1 MISPDFPDARKRFR
15 MNMRERRRQAKE
27 AKGASKGGKAAEHGL
42 RAEQLAGEGQIEE
55 AIKAYQQAISID
67 PQYAVAHHNL
77 GVLLRQQG
85 LLNEAIESYTRATA
99 IQPDYV
105 DAHYNL
111 GNALLD
117 IGNLDAAVSSYHK
130 ALAIKPDFA
139 QAHNNLGNAFKDL
152 WRLHEAIASYHKA
165 LAIKPDYVEAH
176 SNLGSAFN
184 LARGDRENMNVRGAL
199 AHMLADA
206 LGSVGAIFAAL
217 FLYLGFPLADPII
230 SLLTV
235 VLILWGTIA
244 LLRDSSRVLL
254 QFAPARLE
262 VEKIEEALLSLDG
275 VSDIHHLHAWTL
287 DGHRAILTFHMTIE
301 DRCDEPEMRRLA
313 ISTLEDAFDLDHITI
328 QVEREGEKCEQCEC
342 AALEPGKNQGNHG
355 HHHHHGHV
363 HAH

>member
-1 MISPDFPDARKRFR
+1 MSEHSHDHTHEHDHEHAHDHDHARCHDHDEHDHTEDHDHHDHSHDNDIGKATRRALIWALVLNGGFLIIEATVGFITNSLALLSDAGH
-15 MNMRERRRQAKE
+15 MVGDVA
-27 AKGASKGGKAAEHGL
+27 ALGVALAASIAAGKAASMQKSFGWV
-42 RAEQLAGEGQIEE
+42 RAEILGAFLN
-55 AIKAYQQAISID
+55 
-67 PQYAVAHHNL
+67 AVA
-77 GVLLRQQG
+77 LLVICG
-85 LLNEAIESYTRATA
+85 FI
-99 IQPDYV
+99 V
-105 DAHYNL
+105 
-111 GNALLD
+111 
-117 IGNLDAAVSSYHK
+117 
-130 ALAIKPDFA
+130 
-139 QAHNNLGNAFKDL
+139 
-152 WRLHEAIASYHKA
+152 HEAIHRMVGETPEVASMPI
-165 LAIKPDYVEAH
+165 LVVGIIGLLI
-176 SNLGSAFN
+176 NLGSAFN